1 MSDRNPYE
9 ELGIKEDASFEEIQ
23 EAKGRLLQ
31 EHRSDR
37 KLQETIETAYDA
49 ILMDRLR
56 MRQQGRIKVPEDIQ
70 FPERLSQSPPNFPS
84 VPINISNSWM
94 QRLLD
99 TPSRSELL
107 WTSGVFFALIGLVA
121 LPGFQASALSLAIAL
136 GGFATFYFL
145 QRKEHQFGRSLLL
158 TLVGLFVGIGLG
170 SLIGTWLSPSLI
182 SIGMTSD
189 KLATLAT
196 LIVLWP
202 IASFLR

>member
-9 ELGIKEDASFEEIQ
+9 QLGIKEDASFEEIQ
-23 EAKGRLLQ
+23 EAKVRLMQ

-37 KLQETIETAYDA
+37 KLQEAVEAAYDA

-70 FPERLSQSPPNFPS
+70 FPERLSQAPPSFPS
-84 VPINISNSWM
+84 VPLNISNTWL

-99 TPSRSELL
+99 TPSRSEIL
-107 WTSGVFFALIGLVA
+107 WTSGVFAVLGGLVA
-121 LPGFQASALSLAIAL
+121 FPGFQASALSLAIAL
-136 GGFATFYFL
+136 GVGASLYFL
-145 QRKEHQFGRSLLL
+145 IRKERLFGRSLLL

-170 SLIGTWLSPSLI
+170 SVIGAWLSPALI
-182 SIGMTSD
+182 GIGMTAD
-189 KLATLAT
+189 KLATLVT
-196 LIVLWP
+196 FVILWL